1 MDFTPLSETY
11 SKGLFFK
18 KLFLS
23 VRLLDGFTPLIL
35 MIGTIILIHHRVS
48 IILINH
54 TFNLFDDV
62 DYLGF
67 VMVVDG
73 DQTI

>member
-23 VRLLDGFTPLIL
+23 VGLLSGFTLLIL
-35 MIGTIILIHHRVS
+35 IDGVIILGQLLK
-48 IILINH
+48 ILMGLTKCFLLWCLIGIKH
-54 TFNLFDDV
+54 
-62 DYLGF
+62 
-67 VMVVDG
+67 
-73 DQTI
+73 